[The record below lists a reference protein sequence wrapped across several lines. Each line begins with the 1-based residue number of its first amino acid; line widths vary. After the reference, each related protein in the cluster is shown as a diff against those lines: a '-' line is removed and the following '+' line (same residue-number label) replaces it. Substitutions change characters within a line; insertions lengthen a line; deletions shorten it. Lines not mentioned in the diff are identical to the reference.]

1 MKKVELDVIVNSSH
15 GGEYNV
21 FDKEDYNDEGM
32 YLGDKIIARSSSEVI
47 TNVCVKENFYIFY
60 DNGYNI
66 FSRFDTLKQKHNRAI
81 KIIEIKENSIIVVHQ
96 DYQQFLSIN
105 GKEIKDHDKPF
116 EIKVGETLLMYTNMY
131 DADISYAIRV
141 NKIINK

>member
-1 MKKVELDVIVNSSH
+1 MKKVELDIIVNSSH

-21 FDKEDYNDEGM
+21 FDKEDYDEEEM
-32 YLGDKIIARSSSEVI
+32 YLGNIILARRSSEII
-47 TNVCVKENFYIFY
+47 TNVSVKENFYIFY

-66 FSRFDTLKQKHNRAI
+66 FSRFDNLKQKHNRAI
-81 KIIEIKENSIIVVHQ
+81 KILEIKEDSIIVVHQ

-105 GKEIKDHDKPF
+105 GKEIKDHNKPF

-131 DADISYAIRV
+131 DMDISYAIKV
-141 NKIINK
+141 NKIITK

>member
-81 KIIEIKENSIIVVHQ
+81 KIIEIKEDSIIVVHQ

-116 EIKVGETLLMYTNMY
+116 EIKVGETLVMHTNMY
-131 DADISYAIRV
+131 DANVSYAIRV

>member
-1 MKKVELDVIVNSSH
+1 MKRVELDVIVNSSN

-21 FDKEDYNDEGM
+21 FDKEDYSDEGM
-32 YLGDKIIARSSSEVI
+32 YLGDKILARCSSEVI

-81 KIIEIKENSIIVVHQ
+81 KIMEIKEDSIIVIHE
-96 DYQQFLSIN
+96 DYQQFISIN
-105 GKEIKDHDKPF
+105 GKEIKDHTKPF